1 MLKFVLPDQ
10 FRTKEKGLTLRSC
23 LGLNQVDNLNWA
35 ATVSVQQ
42 VTGSGPTLT
51 SITNLRFNT
60 DDTANPGTANPLV
73 KPAAGTNYSYEK
85 TVYLNAD
92 TSPSGT
98 INNVKL
104 YSDGSIGWTG
114 CTLFVGSSGSYVQAT
129 GTPGTTGT
137 QDTTIATANIQNYTS
152 GSPKS
157 LTGSITNPSTGR
169 ISDYVKMQTAVST
182 SAVAGTLPSETLT
195 FQYDET

>member
-1 MLKFVLPDQ
+1 MLKFILPDHFHAKQ
-10 FRTKEKGLTLRSC
+10 KELSLRSC
-23 LGLNQVDNLNWA
+23 LSLNPVDNLDWA

-60 DDTANPGTANPLV
+60 DDTPNPGTANPLV
-73 KPAAGTNYSYEK
+73 KPAAGTNYSYLK

-98 INNVKL
+98 INNVKI
-104 YSDGSIGWTG
+104 YSDGAIGWTG
-114 CTLFVGSSGSYVQAT
+114 CTLYLNSKGSYTQAT
-129 GTPGTTGT
+129 GTPGTTGNQNT
-137 QDTTIATANIQNYTS
+137 LATANIQNYTS
-152 GSPKS
+152 GAPKQ
-157 LTGSITNPSTGR
+157 LTGSISNPSTGR
-169 ISDYVKMQTAVST
+169 ISDYVLMVVGVST
-182 SAVAGTLPSETLT
+182 SAVAGTLSAETLT